1 MVFVR
6 AVHSSGLSKT
16 QCRRAAVASGELRT
30 GIPGYRRAER
40 LSHALYG
47 LIIVTATLVAEQ
59 GHFTEVVDALG
70 LLMGTALVL
79 LLAHTYSGVI
89 AARTIEGHGLGSVGR
104 RLVVEN
110 NLPVLIAIVGPA
122 LLFVLAGMDLMTLQ
136 TAYTASIVFSLVA
149 LFGLGLYEG
158 RTASMGWLHSML
170 SGAAAGT
177 IGLIVVAVEA
187 FFE

>member
-1 MVFVR
+1 MASR
-6 AVHSSGLSKT
+6 DMGAV
-16 QCRRAAVASGELRT
+16 V
-30 GIPGYRRAER
+30 PVYRRAER

-47 LIIVTATLVAEQ
+47 LIIVTATLVAEK
-59 GHFTEVVDALG
+59 GHVTEVVDALG
-70 LLMGTALVL
+70 LLLGTALVL
-79 LLAHTYSGVI
+79 LLAHTYSAVI
-89 AARTIEGHGLGSVGR
+89 AQRTVEGHRLGSVAR
-104 RLVVEN
+104 RLVVED

-122 LLFVLAGMDLMTLQ
+122 LLFVLAGMDMMTLQ

-158 RTASMGWLHSML
+158 RTASMGWIQSML
-170 SGAAAGT
+170 SGAAAGA

>member
-1 MVFVR
+1 MKESSVAAQESTAEFGRKVS
-6 AVHSSGLSKT
+6 VH
-16 QCRRAAVASGELRT
+16 
-30 GIPGYRRAER
+30 RRAER

-59 GHFTEVVDALG
+59 GHVTEVADALG
-70 LLMGTALVL
+70 LLLGTALVL
-79 LLAHTYSGVI
+79 LLAHTYSGVM
-89 AARTIEGHGLGSVGR
+89 AERTIEGHSLGSVGR
-104 RLVVEN
+104 RMVVDD
-110 NLPVLIAIVGPA
+110 NLPVLVAIVVPA
-122 LLFVLAGMDLMTLQ
+122 LLFILAGMDVMTLQ
-136 TAYTASIVFSLVA
+136 TAYAFSIVFSVMA

-158 RTASMGWLHSML
+158 RTASMTWSLSIL

>member
-1 MVFVR
+1 MEADETTSDSAGGVPAF
-6 AVHSSGLSKT
+6 
-16 QCRRAAVASGELRT
+16 RRS
-30 GIPGYRRAER
+30 ER

-59 GHFTEVVDALG
+59 GHVTEVVDALG
-70 LLMGTALVL
+70 LLLGTAAVL
-79 LLAHTYSGVI
+79 LLAHTYS
-89 AARTIEGHGLGSVGR
+89 AAMAERTTKGHSLGSVGR
-104 RLVVEN
+104 RLVVEY
-110 NLPVLIAIVGPA
+110 NLPVLLAIVVPA
-122 LLFVLAGMDLMTLQ
+122 LLFILAGVGVIALQ
-136 TAYTASIVFSLVA
+136 TAYAASIVFSLVT

-158 RTASMGWLHSML
+158 RTASMSWPHSIV

>member
-1 MVFVR
+1 
-6 AVHSSGLSKT
+6 
-16 QCRRAAVASGELRT
+16 
-30 GIPGYRRAER
+30 

-59 GHFTEVVDALG
+59 GHVTEVVDALG
-70 LLMGTALVL
+70 LLLGTAIVL
-79 LLAHTYSGVI
+79 LLAHTYSS
-89 AARTIEGHGLGSVGR
+89 AMAERTVEGHRLGRVGR
-104 RLVVEN
+104 RLVVED
-110 NLPVLIAIVGPA
+110 NLPVLLAIVVPA
-122 LLFVLAGMDLMTLQ
+122 LLFVLAGTDLMTLR

-158 RTASMGWLHSML
+158 RTASMGWSQSIL
-170 SGAAAGT
+170 SGAAASA